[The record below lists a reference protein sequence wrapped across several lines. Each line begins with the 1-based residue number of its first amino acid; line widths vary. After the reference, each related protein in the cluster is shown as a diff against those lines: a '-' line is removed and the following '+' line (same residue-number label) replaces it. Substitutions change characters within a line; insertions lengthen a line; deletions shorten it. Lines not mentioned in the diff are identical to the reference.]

1 MISNTVYNNLRPY
14 HVPNT
19 WKKTPTN
26 YQCIKKE
33 KTHSLLIYLSISLSA
48 MDTEGLCK
56 ADIAASAFLQQKSV
70 LFE

>member
-1 MISNTVYNNLRPY
+1 MGENSNQLSV
-14 HVPNT
+14 H
-19 WKKTPTN
+19 
-26 YQCIKKE
+26 KKE